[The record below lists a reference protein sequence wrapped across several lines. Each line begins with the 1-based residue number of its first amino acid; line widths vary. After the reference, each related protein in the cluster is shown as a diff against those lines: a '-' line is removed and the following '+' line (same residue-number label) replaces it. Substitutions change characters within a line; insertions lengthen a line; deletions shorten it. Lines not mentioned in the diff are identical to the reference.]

1 MSGRR
6 RWFAGT
12 WHRIFLGGLGLWT
25 VPIALLALLVPVAIT
40 TGFGMPGFMAGHS
53 GDDGFGHH
61 GGFTFDG
68 TVWRPKKLAA
78 TKAVGAHLLQPKAQ
92 SHPKGYKRLATYRPQ
107 AKHWPK
113 AGTAVVDLRA
123 QGAAKPVKAG
133 SLPVWVAPADPKQ
146 SVDSARVQAASHT
159 QTLRAGANGMLLGIT
174 PSGSPSS
181 TPSGTVSTRDR
192 VKVVIDY
199 SDIARA
205 YGGGYGSRLRLVQL
219 PGCALTTPE
228 KAECQ
233 KVTPLK
239 FTNRASAEQLTATVT
254 LASASGADGTA
265 DPKSTDDTASLTPTA
280 SAGLSQAPDATAT
293 ETAKPTTGAESP
305 KPDQSTAS
313 PKPSESANGPEVMSE
328 RTAPLTAAAA
338 AGTTALA
345 VTSGASGS
353 QGDYGATELSAA
365 GTWQASA
372 TGSFTYSYPIS
383 VPAAVG
389 GNAPSVGLGYD
400 SQSVDGETTARNS
413 QASWVGDGWSYQV
426 GYVERRYRSCSSLLD
441 SDGKKLVK
449 GSGDECWGGDNAML
463 SFGSHSGVLVPDGVD
478 SGVPGEIKQ
487 WRIQGDDGTLVQEL
501 SGAANGL
508 HDGVY
513 YRVLTSDG
521 TAAYFGADHSPKDPG
536 TSTAMPAD
544 PADASTH
551 SAWGVPVLHPRST
564 DPCHD
569 DAKGKLSQC
578 DKPEGW
584 RWNLDFVVAPDGFVQ
599 RYDYTSESNY
609 YDLGGGQAAATD
621 DPDDTGTL
629 TSYTRGGALTLI
641 SYGYTLDDEQAGRTP
656 GAEVD
661 FGLAQRCQTTSTFT
675 DCSSDNL
682 KDSTATHWPDVPW
695 DLHCDSTDKTK
706 LPDGATTVPADV
718 CVTSGPSFWTTT
730 RLDSI
735 TTKVHVKA
743 TDQLTAV
750 DTYKLGQVY
759 SDAGGTVDP
768 VTGTTVDPK
777 DAGMLQAVMWLQ
789 SLRHTGK
796 GTYDNGN
803 SDIALNQV
811 SFTGTE
817 IDNRVNDD
825 SPSAPPL
832 YRPRISSIQT
842 ETGESI
848 AVEYNTAPC
857 AGKTLSISQADS
869 NTESCYP
876 VYWTVPGASK
886 PIADWF
892 NKVTVDSVATS
903 DLTIAGQYKPDAQNN
918 PAGSE
923 TQISHYSYSGPAWH
937 RDDSAQTD
945 DQYRTWDQ
953 FRGFRTVTVQTGQ
966 APEPVTQQTTTYLQ
980 GMDGD
985 YKADG
990 TRRSV
995 SVDAKVD
1002 GNTVLSVTDADQ
1014 LAGTDFQDT
1023 NYTQAGGTVDA
1034 VGINGPFA
1042 FTTTASAA
1050 QTSWTAWTQDDNPGG
1065 TKPDPSTLPDLTA
1078 HRIKASSSLQYE
1090 RLANNTWRHTKTD
1103 TTYDSQGRL
1112 STVNAH
1118 GDGVDPKQEKCA
1130 TTTYADPPSSNT
1142 MMLSYPDRVTSVASD
1157 CTTAASA
1164 SNLLTD
1170 KKIYYLGD
1178 GTPSGLGTYGKVSAT
1193 GASTATQTATSY
1205 TGTTENWLTTSAMGY
1220 DGAGRVTDSYDATGQ
1235 KTHTDFSPAWSNAG
1249 GNTNATSETST
1260 NSKGWKVTSTLDAL
1274 RGSTLESVDA
1284 NGRKTDMTYD
1294 ALGRRTA
1301 VWLPGRDKASGQSAD
1316 RTFAYSINPG
1326 AVPAPG
1332 DTITQPGAPTSVT
1345 SKTLR
1350 DDGTYATSVSI
1361 YDGMLQPRQIQ
1372 ATAMG
1377 DSNSGRVI
1385 SDTFY
1390 DSHGWQVSAY
1400 APYSEPTTFPST
1412 TLYAANENQIP
1423 SETTTTYDGEGRPL
1437 KATLWHQAVEQWHT
1451 STSYPGADEVDTT
1464 AAAGGRSTASFTNAV
1479 GQTTST
1485 VVKNTGST
1493 VTLSGGSV
1501 IPSGTSLTS
1510 DSVRLT
1516 MQPDGNLVLSALA
1529 SGATIWSSGTSGHAG
1544 AWAKFG
1550 TDGNLVIYSTAAAQ
1564 LWTTGLTATTG
1575 ATFRV
1580 RNDSTVVVVA
1590 SNGTTVLWKQGTA
1603 GAVAAADSTTKYTYF
1618 PAGQI
1623 ESIKDNAGNA
1633 WSYTYNLLG
1642 QKLTQNDPN
1651 TGTTTFDKYDVAGN
1665 LLQTTDSRGQATSF
1679 TYDWDNRP
1687 TAEYAAAWSANPDP
1701 SKLLVS
1707 HVYDTLEKG
1716 YATSATRYVGGAS
1729 GTAYTQAVTAYNT
1742 AYQPLGTTLTVPSS
1756 DGFAAAGQSSAPASG
1771 SVTYTATN
1779 HYTDTVGLL
1788 STTHFQADGNL
1799 PAEDID
1805 YGYTQQGNLDGI
1817 GGFINSANTPAYLD
1831 TAVHDAFGRV
1841 LQANYGRTGKE
1852 LATFAQYDA
1861 TTGRVTQTSS
1871 MLQTSANALDVTNL
1885 RYNQAGE
1892 LTAID
1897 DLQDN
1902 TTHDTQCFTYD
1913 SFQRLTTAWTD
1924 TAGITNPNAATP
1936 GAVGAC
1942 TTARVQTTTTSPI
1955 TATTVGGP
1963 APYWQSYTYDQLG
1976 DRTGT
1981 VNHDTTGNALNDTTQ
1996 AVTYPGADG
2005 TAPAPLPDQAGTA
2018 TLTNPAGTATIAPT
2032 YTDPAHGN
2040 VNAGDTISRKVTS
2053 TGPLT
2058 SSFSITGGVKRCVDD
2073 AGGSTTAGTK
2083 VQVNTC
2089 NGATSEKWT
2098 VGTDG
2103 TVKVLGMCLDT
2114 TGNATTSGTLVVIDT
2129 CKTDATQKWKVT
2141 TTGTLVSNANTA
2153 MCLTDP
2159 AASATTGTQ
2168 LTLAACG
2175 GTGQTW
2181 TNAATGAVPAGQSQT
2196 FTYDAEGRTATVAT
2210 TSGTHTNTSK
2220 YLYDA
2225 QGGLLEQTAAV
2236 DGTDKTRILYLF
2248 GGAEQITLN
2257 VSAKTWTGL
2266 RNIAGPDGTTVTRSS
2281 TGTVSYQ
2288 VANGQGTA
2296 VTAVDASTLAVTRR
2310 SFDPF
2315 GNPRGNKPS
2324 SWVAADENHG
2334 FLGQPADPVSGLNL
2348 LGARDYDPV
2357 LGRFLTPD
2365 PVFEPGDPNQMGGY
2379 TYSGD
2384 NPASSSDPSGLMEM
2398 MDSSGG
2404 GCSAKCAAANDKVYS
2419 STSTSSGTKKHSSG
2433 CSGFWGCAGHY
2444 FHKALPVAEKV
2455 ATVVAV
2461 VAVAV
2466 VVVVAVVTCA
2476 GTVLA
2481 APACLIAGGEA
2492 VAAVGG
2498 LVGGADCMAMGCGG
2512 GEPIAE
2518 EAGDSPPAG
2527 GSAGEAGE
2535 APKGSADAAPHDAG
2549 SGSGDAAA
2557 ASGASKEAASDSAG
2571 TNAAA
2576 PKKANSQDEAA
2587 SSSRAAAAPDEPS
2600 TGNSGTTAENSRSGN
2615 RSGCSFSPG
2624 TPVLLAGGKTK
2635 AIGKI
2640 KTGDKVESADP
2651 KTGKHQGTRTVQ
2663 HIWINHDKDLLDVTV
2678 RDKDGHTATLHTT
2691 ANHPFWDDTTHTWKP
2706 AGEFHHGDV
2715 LNTVDDGHASV
2726 VKIRVTPGTANRWNL
2741 TVRELHTYY
2750 VLAGGISILVHNTED
2765 GFCPHGGV
2773 GHLQDGVDDITAAA
2787 GGGAKYR
2794 TMGGL
2799 HAGLP
2804 TGKGGMDFYA
2814 AGARSDLTGAQ
2825 YNELDPAG
2833 EGEFGF
2839 RVPQPQKLVDKED
2852 LWHVE
2857 VKLFNE
2863 VAGVLQMRP
2872 MFLVVSR
2879 PICPACESFLTR
2891 RGATLTS
2898 DRSAEW

>member
-12 WHRIFLGGLGLWT
+12 WHRRFFAGLGLWT
-25 VPIALLALLVPVAIT
+25 VPVALLALLVPVAIA
-40 TGFGMPGFMAGHS
+40 TGVGTPGFLAGHS
-53 GDDGFGHH
+53 DDGFGDH

-68 TVWRPKKLAA
+68 TVWRPKKLPA
-78 TKAVGAHLLQPKAQ
+78 TDAVGAHLLQSTTRKP
-92 SHPKGYKRLATYRPQ
+92 PKGYKALGTYHAQTVR
-107 AKHWPK
+107 WPR
-113 AGTAVVDLRA
+113 AGSAVVDLDAHGRT
-123 QGAAKPVKAG
+123 GPVKAG
-133 SLPVWVAPADPKQ
+133 ALPVWVAPAATGRG
-146 SVDSARVQAASHT
+146 VDSVRVQAASHA
-159 QTLRAGANGMLLGIT
+159 QTLRTGANGMLLGIT
-174 PSGSPSS
+174 PSG
-181 TPSGTVSTRDR
+181 TQAARGR

-199 SDIARA
+199 SQIARA

-228 KAECQ
+228 RAECQ
-233 KVTPLK
+233 KATPLK
-239 FTNRASAEQLTATVT
+239 FTNRAAAHQLTATVT
-254 LASASGADGTA
+254 MAAGSAD
-265 DPKSTDDTASLTPTA
+265 DEDTAHAPSSDDENDPSATTSPAPT
-280 SAGLSQAPDATAT
+280 GDTG
-293 ETAKPTTGAESP
+293 TAKPAGGTQPPKPTGSAGSPQPAESATGG
-305 KPDQSTAS
+305 PDTM
-313 PKPSESANGPEVMSE
+313 SA

-345 VTSGASGS
+345 VTSGTSGS

-365 GTWQASA
+365 GSWQASA

-383 VPAAVG
+383 VPAAIG

-400 SQSVDGETTARNS
+400 SQSVDGETTARNA
-413 QASWVGDGWSYQV
+413 QASWAGDGWSYQV
-426 GYVERRYRSCSSLLD
+426 GYVERRYRSCGSLLD

-449 GSGDECWGGDNAML
+449 GSSDECWGGDNATL

-487 WRIQGDDGTLVQEL
+487 WRIQGDDGTVVQEL

-513 YRVLTSDG
+513 YRVLTTDG

-536 TSTAMPAD
+536 TGATVPAD
-544 PADASTH
+544 PADPSTH

-569 DAKGKLSQC
+569 DAKGKASQC

-629 TSYTRGGALTLI
+629 TPYTRGGALTLI

-656 GAEVD
+656 AAEVD
-661 FGLAQRCQTTSTFT
+661 FGLAQRCQTTDGFS
-675 DCSSDNL
+675 DCSADNL

-706 LPDGATTVPADV
+706 LPDGATKVPEDV

-789 SLRHTGK
+789 SVRHTGK
-796 GTYDNGN
+796 DTYDNGN

-817 IDNRVNDD
+817 IDNRVDDD

-848 AVEYNTAPC
+848 AVEYNSAPC
-857 AGKTLSISQADS
+857 AGKTLTISQADS
-869 NTESCYP
+869 NSNSCYP

-886 PIADWF
+886 PVADWF
-892 NKVTVDSVATS
+892 NKVTVNSVATS

-923 TQISHYSYSGPAWH
+923 TQISRYSYTGPAWH
-937 RDDSAQTD
+937 RDDDALTD

-995 SVDAKVD
+995 TVDAKVG

-1023 NYTQAGGTVDA
+1023 GYTQAGGTADT
-1034 VGINGPFA
+1034 VGINGPFT
-1042 FTTTASAA
+1042 FTTTASAP

-1065 TKPDPSTLPDLTA
+1065 TKPDAATLPDLTA

-1090 RLANNTWRHTKTD
+1090 LLADGTWRHTKND
-1103 TTYDSQGRL
+1103 TTYDSEGRL

-1142 MMLSYPDRVTSVASD
+1142 MMLSYPDRVTSVAGD
-1157 CTTAASA
+1157 CSTAASA
-1164 SNLLTD
+1164 NSLLTD

-1178 GTPSGLGTYGKVSAT
+1178 GTPSTLGTFGKVSAS
-1193 GASTATQTATSY
+1193 GESTATQTATGY
-1205 TGTTENWLTTSAMGY
+1205 TGTTENWLTTSAMTY
-1220 DGAGRVTDSYDATGQ
+1220 DGAGRVTDAYDATGQ
-1235 KTHTDFSPAWSNAG
+1235 KTHTDFSPAWSGSG
-1249 GNTNATSETST
+1249 GNTNATAETSL
-1260 NSKGWKVTSTLDAL
+1260 NSHGWKVSSTLDAL
-1274 RGSTLESVDA
+1274 RGATLESVDA

-1350 DDGTYATSVSI
+1350 DDGTYATSVTI
-1361 YDGMLQPRQIQ
+1361 YDGMLQPRQTQ

-1377 DSNSGRVI
+1377 DSNSGRVV

-1390 DSHGWQVSAY
+1390 DSHGWQVASY
-1400 APYSEPTTFPST
+1400 APYSEPNDFPST

-1423 SETTTTYDGEGRPL
+1423 SETTTAYDGEGRPL
-1437 KATLWHQAVEQWHT
+1437 KETLWHQAVEQWHGA
-1451 STSYPGADEVDTT
+1451 TSYPGADEVDTT
-1464 AAAGGRSTASFTNAV
+1464 APAGGRSTASFTNAV
-1479 GQTTST
+1479 GQTTRT

-1493 VTLSGGSV
+1493 VTLKGGSV

-1516 MQPDGNLVLSALA
+1516 MQSDGNLVLTALA
-1529 SGATIWSSGTSGHAG
+1529 TGATVWSSGTSGHAG
-1544 AWAKFG
+1544 AWARFG

-1575 ATFRV
+1575 ATFQV
-1580 RNDSTVVVVA
+1580 RNDSTAAVVA
-1590 SNGTTVLWKQGTA
+1590 SNGTTQLWKQGTA
-1603 GAVAAADSTTKYTYF
+1603 NAVPAADATTSYTYT
-1618 PAGQI
+1618 PAGQVDT
-1623 ESIKDNAGNA
+1623 IKDNAGNS

-1642 QKLTQNDPN
+1642 QKLTQTDPN
-1651 TGTTTFDKYDVAGN
+1651 TGKTKFDKYDVAGN
-1665 LLQTTDSRGQATSF
+1665 LLQTTDARGQAMSF

-1687 TAEYAAAWSANPDP
+1687 TAEYSAPWSASPDQ

-1707 HVYDTLEKG
+1707 HLYDTLEKG
-1716 YATSATRYVGGAS
+1716 YETSETRYVGGAS
-1729 GTAYTQAVTAYNT
+1729 GAAYTEAVTDYNT
-1742 AYQPLGTTLTVPSS
+1742 AYQPLGTTLTIPAS
-1756 DGFAAAGQSSAPASG
+1756 DGFAAAGQTSAPASG
-1771 SVTYTATN
+1771 TVTYTSTN
-1779 HYTDTVGLL
+1779 RYTDTAGLL

-1831 TAVHDAFGRV
+1831 TTVHDAFGRV
-1841 LQANYGRTGKE
+1841 LQADYGRTGKE

-1861 TTGRVTQTSS
+1861 TTGRVTQASS
-1871 MLQTSANALDVTNL
+1871 MLQTSTTALDVTNL

-1892 LTAID
+1892 LTAVD

-1902 TTHDTQCFTYD
+1902 TKHDTQCFTYD
-1913 SFQRLTTAWTD
+1913 SFQRLTAAWTD
-1924 TAGITNPNAATP
+1924 TAGITDPSAATP
-1936 GAVGAC
+1936 GAVGGC

-1963 APYWQSYTYDQLG
+1963 APYWQTYTYDQLG
-1976 DRTGT
+1976 DRTGS
-1981 VNHDTTGNALNDTTQ
+1981 VNHDPTGNALNDTTQ
-1996 AVTYPGADG
+1996 TVAYTG
-2005 TAPAPLPDQAGTA
+2005 TNGTTPATLPDQAGTT
-2018 TLTNPAGTATIAPT
+2018 TLTDPAGTASISST
-2032 YTDPAHGN
+2032 YTDPAYGN
-2040 VNAGDTISRKVTS
+2040 VNAGDTISRKVT
-2053 TGPLT
+2053 TVGPL
-2058 SSFSITGGVKRCVDD
+2058 SNSFTITGGVKRCVDD

-2083 VQVNTC
+2083 VQINTC
-2089 NGATSEKWT
+2089 NGGTDEKWT
-2098 VGTDG
+2098 IGTDG

-2114 TGNATTSGTLVVIDT
+2114 NGNATTSGTLVVIDT

-2141 TTGTLVSNANTA
+2141 TTGTLVSSANTA

-2168 LTLAACG
+2168 LTLTACG

-2196 FTYDAEGRTATVAT
+2196 FTYDAEGRTASVAT
-2210 TSGTHTNTSK
+2210 TSGSHTNTSK
-2220 YLYDA
+2220 YVYDA

-2236 DGTDKTRILYLF
+2236 DGTDKTRVLYLF

-2266 RNIAGPDGTTVTRSS
+2266 RNITGPDGTTVTRSS
-2281 TGTVSYQ
+2281 TGSVTYQ

-2310 SFDPF
+2310 FYDPY
-2315 GNPRGNKPS
+2315 GNPRGAKPS
-2324 SWVAADENHG
+2324 SWVATDENRG
-2334 FLGQPADPVSGLNL
+2334 FLGQPADPTTGLDL
-2348 LGARDYDPV
+2348 LGARNYDPV
-2357 LGRFLTPD
+2357 TGRFLSPD
-2365 PVFEPGDPNQMGGY
+2365 PVFEAGDPNQMGGY
-2379 TYSGD
+2379 TYAGD
-2384 NPASSSDPSGLMEM
+2384 NPASGSDPSGLMLA
-2398 MDSSGG
+2398 MDGGGGG
-2404 GCSAKCAAANDKVYS
+2404 GCDSKCAAANDKAYA
-2419 STSTSSGTKKHSSG
+2419 STTTSSGTKKHHSSGG

-2444 FHKALPVAEKV
+2444 FKKALPVAEKV

-2461 VAVAV
+2461 VVVVV
-2466 VVVVAVVTCA
+2466 VVVVAVAACTE
-2476 GTVLA
+2476 TVIA
-2481 APACLIAGGEA
+2481 APACVMAAGEA
-2492 VAAVGG
+2492 IGAVGG

-2512 GEPIAE
+2512 GEPMGGDEADSPSGAGG
-2518 EAGDSPPAG
+2518 AGD
-2527 GSAGEAGE
+2527 AGE
-2535 APKGSADAAPHDAG
+2535 APKASADAAPHDAG

-2557 ASGASKEAASDSAG
+2557 ASGAGRESTKDSAG
-2571 TNAAA
+2571 ANAAA
-2576 PKKANSQDEAA
+2576 PKKADPQEEAAA
-2587 SSSRAAAAPDEPS
+2587 SSEAAAAPDEPG
-2600 TGNSGTTAENSRSGN
+2600 TGNSGTTDKGSGGENPR
-2615 RSGCSFSPG
+2615 CSFSPS
-2624 TPVLLAGGKTK
+2624 TPVLMAGGKTK

-2651 KTGKHQGTRTVQ
+2651 DTGRHKGVRTVQ
-2663 HIWINHDKDLLDVTV
+2663 HVWINHDKDLLDVTV
-2678 RDKDGHTATLHTT
+2678 RDKDGHKATLHTT
-2691 ANHPFWDDTTHTWKP
+2691 ANHPFWDDTTHSWKP
-2706 AGEFHHGDV
+2706 AGALHHGDA
-2715 LNTVDDGHASV
+2715 LNTADNDHAYV
-2726 VKIRVTPGTANRWNL
+2726 VTTRTTPGTANRWNL

-2750 VLAGGISILVHNTED
+2750 VVAGGTSILVHNTND
-2765 GFCPHGGV
+2765 GCPVNVTVRWQPGMPKSQFNLKASA
-2773 GHLQDGVDDITAAA
+2773 LQDLSDQGVLVKAPNPVARDSSITNKYKANLIARVFDQFGATNPEFAASLRTRILTQMNPDHVWELQLSGPDDASN
-2787 GGGAKYR
+2787 
-2794 TMGGL
+2794 L
-2799 HAGLP
+2799 HILDAFTNQDIGRQIWGQIRGLP
-2804 TGKGGMDFYA
+2804 DGTPIGI
-2814 AGARSDLTGAQ
+2814 SI
-2825 YNELDPAG
+2825 
-2833 EGEFGF
+2833 EG
-2839 RVPQPQKLVDKED
+2839 PP
-2852 LWHVE
+2852 
-2857 VKLFNE
+2857 
-2863 VAGVLQMRP
+2863 
-2872 MFLVVSR
+2872 
-2879 PICPACESFLTR
+2879 
-2891 RGATLTS
+2891 
-2898 DRSAEW
+2898 

>member
-1 MSGRR
+1 MSGRG

-12 WHRIFLGGLGLWT
+12 WHRKFLGGLGLWT

-40 TGFGMPGFMAGHS
+40 TGFGLPGFMAGHS
-53 GDDGFGHH
+53 GDDSFGHH

-68 TVWRPKKLAA
+68 TVWRPKKLPT
-78 TKAVGAHLLQPKAQ
+78 TKGVGAHLLQPKAQ
-92 SHPKGYKRLATYRPQ
+92 RHPKGYKPLVTYRAQ

-113 AGTAVVDLRA
+113 AGTAVVDLGV
-123 QGAAKPVKAG
+123 QGTAKPVKAG

-146 SVDSARVQAASHT
+146 SVDSVRVQAASHS
-159 QTLRAGANGMLLGIT
+159 QTLRSGANGMLLGIT
-174 PSGSPSS
+174 PSDRPSS
-181 TPSGTVSTRDR
+181 TPSGSPPGTVSTHDR

-219 PGCALTTPE
+219 PGCALTTPQ

-233 KVTPLK
+233 KATPLK

-254 LASASGADGTA
+254 MASASRADHGAD
-265 DPKSTDDTASLTPTA
+265 DSKSTDNTSSSEPTA
-280 SAGLSQAPDATAT
+280 STTPSKSAEPTDTAEPAPNSAS
-293 ETAKPTTGAESP
+293 PTPAPS
-305 KPDQSTAS
+305 SAS
-313 PKPSESANGPEVMSE
+313 PKQTESANGPDTMSV
-328 RTAPLTAAAA
+328 RTTPLTSATAAA
-338 AGTTALA
+338 TTALA
-345 VTSGASGS
+345 VTSGTSGS

-383 VPAAVG
+383 VPAAIG

-449 GSGDECWGGDNAML
+449 GAGDECWGGDNAML

-478 SGVPGEIKQ
+478 SGVAGEIKQ
-487 WRIQGDDGTLVQEL
+487 WRIQGDDGTVVQEL

-513 YRVLTSDG
+513 YRVLTTDG
-521 TAAYFGADHSPKDPG
+521 TAAYFGADHSPNNPG
-536 TSTAMPAD
+536 TSATMPSD
-544 PADASTH
+544 PADSSTH

-569 DAKGKLSQC
+569 DAKGKASQC

-609 YDLGGGQAAATD
+609 YDLGGGQAAASD

-641 SYGYTLDDEQAGRTP
+641 SYGYTLDDEQGGRTP
-656 GAEVD
+656 AAEVD

-675 DCSSDNL
+675 DCSADNL

-718 CVTSGPSFWTTT
+718 CITSGPSFWTTT

-743 TDQLTAV
+743 TDQLAAV
-750 DTYKLGQVY
+750 DTYKLGQLY

-789 SLRHTGK
+789 SIRHTGK

-857 AGKTLSISQADS
+857 AGKTLSISHADS

-892 NKVTVDSVATS
+892 NKATVDSVATS

-966 APEPVTQQTTTYLQ
+966 APEPVTQQATTYLQ

-1002 GNTVLSVTDADQ
+1002 GNTVLSVIDADQ

-1034 VGINGPFA
+1034 VGINGPFT

-1050 QTSWTAWTQDDNPGG
+1050 QTSWTAWTQDDNPGE
-1065 TKPDPSTLPDLTA
+1065 TKPDPSTLPDLSA

-1090 RLANNTWRHTKTD
+1090 LLANGTWRHTKTD

-1130 TTTYADPPSSNT
+1130 TTAYADPPSSNT

-1178 GTPSGLGTYGKVSAT
+1178 GTPTGLGTYGKVSAS
-1193 GASTATQTATSY
+1193 GESTATQTATSY

-1220 DGAGRVTDSYDATGQ
+1220 DGAGRVTDAYDATGQ

-1249 GNTNATSETST
+1249 NNTNATSETST

-1274 RGSTLESVDA
+1274 RGATLESVDA

-1301 VWLPGRDKASGQSAD
+1301 VWLPGRDKAAGQSAD

-1345 SKTLR
+1345 TKSLR

-1361 YDGMLQPRQIQ
+1361 YDGMLQPRQTQ

-1390 DSHGWQVSAY
+1390 DSHGWQTAAY
-1400 APYSEPTTFPST
+1400 APYSEPNNFPST

-1423 SETTTTYDGEGRPL
+1423 SEATTSYDGEGRPL

-1451 STSYPGADEVDTT
+1451 STSYPGADEVDNT

-1493 VTLSGGSV
+1493 VTLPAGSV

-1510 DSVRLT
+1510 DSVRLA
-1516 MQPDGNLVLSALA
+1516 MQSDGNLVLSALA
-1529 SGATIWSSGTSGHAG
+1529 TGATIWSSGTSGHAG

-1550 TDGNLVIYSTAAAQ
+1550 SDGNLVIYSTVAAQ

-1575 ATFRV
+1575 ATFQV
-1580 RNDSTVVVVA
+1580 RNDSTAAVVA
-1590 SNGTTVLWKQGTA
+1590 SNGTTLLWKQGTA
-1603 GAVAAADSTTKYTYF
+1603 GAVAAADATTRYTYT
-1618 PAGQI
+1618 PAGQV

-1642 QKLTQNDPN
+1642 QKLTQSDPN

-1665 LLQTTDSRGQATSF
+1665 LLQTTDARGQAMSF

-1687 TAEYAAAWSANPDP
+1687 TAEYAAAWSATPDQA
-1701 SKLLVS
+1701 KLLVS

-1729 GTAYTQAVTAYNT
+1729 GAAYTQAVTAYNT
-1742 AYQPLGTTLTVPSS
+1742 AYQPLGTTLTVPAS
-1756 DGFAAAGQSSAPASG
+1756 DGFAAAGQSSAPTSG
-1771 SVTYTATN
+1771 SVTYTTTN
-1779 HYTDTVGLL
+1779 HYTDTAGLL

-1936 GAVGAC
+1936 GAVGGC

-1955 TATTVGGP
+1955 TASTVGGP

-1996 AVTYPGADG
+1996 AVTYPGANG
-2005 TAPAPLPDQAGTA
+2005 TAPATLPNQAGTA

-2058 SSFSITGGVKRCVDD
+2058 SSFTITGGVKRCVDD

-2098 VGTDG
+2098 IGTDG

-2141 TTGTLVSNANTA
+2141 TTGALVSNANTA

-2168 LTLAACG
+2168 LTLTACG

-2181 TNAATGAVPAGQSQT
+2181 TNAATGAVPAGQGQT

-2236 DGTDKTRILYLF
+2236 DGVDKTRILYLF

-2266 RNIAGPDGTTVTRSS
+2266 RNITGPDGTTVTRSS

-2379 TYSGD
+2379 TYAGD

-2481 APACLIAGGEA
+2481 APACLIAAGEA
-2492 VAAVGG
+2492 VGAVGG

-2557 ASGASKEAASDSAG
+2557 ASGAGKESTSDSAG

-2576 PKKANSQDEAA
+2576 PKKVNSQDEAA
-2587 SSSRAAAAPDEPS
+2587 ASSRAAAAPDEPS
-2600 TGNSGTTAENSRSGN
+2600 TGNSGTTAEGSGSGN
-2615 RSGCSFSPG
+2615 RERCSFSPK
-2624 TPVLLAGGKTK
+2624 TPVLMAGGKTK
-2635 AIGKI
+2635 AIAEI
-2640 KTGDKVESADP
+2640 KTGDKVEAANP
-2651 KTGKHQGTRTVQ
+2651 KTGKHQGARTVQ

-2706 AGEFHHGDV
+2706 AGELQHGDA
-2715 LNTVDDGHASV
+2715 LSTADNGQAYV
-2726 VKIRVTPGTANRWNL
+2726 VSSRITPGTANRWNL
-2741 TVRELHTYY
+2741 TVQELHTYY
-2750 VLAGGISILVHNTED
+2750 VVAGGTSILVHNTD
-2765 GFCPHGGV
+2765 GADPACQVAWNKSPKNA
-2773 GHLQDGVDDITAAA
+2773 GHRLDYYLRDKDGNLKVS
-2787 GGGAKYR
+2787 
-2794 TMGGL
+2794 GGL
-2799 HAGLP
+2799 WSGNPASGEDKLSGWNLFSATNTEHRLMRMFGIVGKLDIPGDGYFGLLMHIP
-2804 TGKGGMDFYA
+2804 LEEGDVLTLHGLQGPCTRCQGMM
-2814 AGARSDLTGAQ
+2814 
-2825 YNELDPAG
+2825 NEFMD
-2833 EGEFGF
+2833 ET
-2839 RVPQPQKLVDKED
+2839 D
-2852 LWHVE
+2852 VE
-2857 VKLFNE
+2857 VRYVWDE
-2863 VAGVLQMRP
+2863 GTWP
-2872 MFLVVSR
+2872 
-2879 PICPACESFLTR
+2879 
-2891 RGATLTS
+2891 
-2898 DRSAEW
+2898 

>member
-12 WHRIFLGGLGLWT
+12 WHRRFFGGLGLWT
-25 VPIALLALLVPVAIT
+25 VPVALLALLVPVAIA
-40 TGFGMPGFMAGHS
+40 TGVGTPGFLAGHS
-53 GDDGFGHH
+53 DDGFGDH

-68 TVWRPKKLAA
+68 TVWRPKKLPA
-78 TKAVGAHLLQPKAQ
+78 TEAVGSHLLRSKTRKP
-92 SHPKGYKRLATYRPQ
+92 PKGYKALGTYHAQTVR
-107 AKHWPK
+107 WPR
-113 AGTAVVDLRA
+113 AGSAVVDLDAHGRT
-123 QGAAKPVKAG
+123 GPVKAG
-133 SLPVWVAPADPKQ
+133 ALPVWVAPAATGRG
-146 SVDSARVQAASHT
+146 VDSVRVQAASHA
-159 QTLRAGANGMLLGIT
+159 QTLRTGANGMLLGIT
-174 PSGSPSS
+174 W
-181 TPSGTVSTRDR
+181 SGTQAARGR

-199 SDIARA
+199 SQIARA

-228 KAECQ
+228 RAECQ
-233 KVTPLK
+233 KASPLK
-239 FTNRASAEQLTATVT
+239 FTNRAAANQLTATVT
-254 LASASGADGTA
+254 MAAGSA
-265 DPKSTDDTASLTPTA
+265 DDEDAGHAPSSDDENGPSATTSPAPT
-280 SAGLSQAPDATAT
+280 GDTG
-293 ETAKPTTGAESP
+293 TAKPAGGTQSP
-305 KPDQSTAS
+305 KPTGSAGS
-313 PKPSESANGPEVMSE
+313 PQPTESATGGPDTMSA

-345 VTSGASGS
+345 VTSGTSGS

-365 GTWQASA
+365 GSWQASA

-383 VPAAVG
+383 VPAAIG
-389 GNAPSVGLGYD
+389 GNAPTVGLGYD
-400 SQSVDGETTARNS
+400 SQSVDGETTARNA
-413 QASWVGDGWSYQV
+413 QASWAGDGWSYQV
-426 GYVERRYRSCSSLLD
+426 GYVERRYRSCGSLLD
-441 SDGKKLVK
+441 SDGKRLVK
-449 GSGDECWGGDNAML
+449 GSSDECWGGDNATL

-487 WRIQGDDGTLVQEL
+487 WRIQGDDGTVVQEL

-513 YRVLTSDG
+513 YRVLTTDG

-536 TSTAMPAD
+536 TGATMPAD
-544 PADASTH
+544 PADPSTH
-551 SAWGVPVLHPRST
+551 SAWGVPVLHPRSA

-569 DAKGKLSQC
+569 DAKGKASQC

-656 GAEVD
+656 AAEVD
-661 FGLAQRCQTTSTFT
+661 FGLAQRCQATDGFS
-675 DCSSDNL
+675 DCSADNL

-706 LPDGATTVPADV
+706 LPDGATKVPEDV

-789 SLRHTGK
+789 SVRHTGK
-796 GTYDNGN
+796 ATYDNGN

-817 IDNRVNDD
+817 IDNRVDDD

-848 AVEYNTAPC
+848 AVEYNSAPC
-857 AGKTLSISQADS
+857 AGKTLTISQADS
-869 NTESCYP
+869 NTNSCYP

-886 PIADWF
+886 PVADWF
-892 NKVTVDSVATS
+892 NKVTVNSVATS
-903 DLTIAGQYKPDAQNN
+903 DLTIAGQYKPDSQNN

-923 TQISHYSYSGPAWH
+923 TQISRYSYTGPAWH
-937 RDDSAQTD
+937 RDDDALTD

-995 SVDAKVD
+995 TVDAKVG

-1023 NYTQAGGTVDA
+1023 GYTQAGGTADTVS
-1034 VGINGPFA
+1034 INGPFT
-1042 FTTTASAA
+1042 FTTTASAP

-1065 TKPDPSTLPDLTA
+1065 TKPDAATLPDLTA

-1090 RLANNTWRHTKTD
+1090 LLADGTWRHTKND
-1103 TTYDSQGRL
+1103 TTYDSEGRL

-1142 MMLSYPDRVTSVASD
+1142 MMLSYPDRVTSVAGD
-1157 CTTAASA
+1157 CSTAASA
-1164 SNLLTD
+1164 NSLLTD

-1178 GTPSGLGTYGKVSAT
+1178 GTPGTLGTFGKVSAS
-1193 GASTATQTATSY
+1193 GESTATQTATGY
-1205 TGTTENWLTTSAMGY
+1205 TGTTENWLTTSAMTY
-1220 DGAGRVTDSYDATGQ
+1220 DGAGRVTDAYDATGQ
-1235 KTHTDFSPAWSNAG
+1235 KTHTDFSPAWSGSG
-1249 GNTNATSETST
+1249 GNTNATAETSL
-1260 NSKGWKVTSTLDAL
+1260 NSHGWKVSSTLDAL
-1274 RGSTLESVDA
+1274 RGATLESVDA

-1316 RTFAYSINPG
+1316 RTFAYSIDPG

-1332 DTITQPGAPTSVT
+1332 GTITQPGAPTSVT

-1350 DDGTYATSVSI
+1350 DDGTYATSVTI
-1361 YDGMLQPRQIQ
+1361 YDGMLQPRQTQ

-1377 DSNSGRVI
+1377 DSNSGRVV

-1390 DSHGWQVSAY
+1390 DSHGWQVASY
-1400 APYSEPTTFPST
+1400 APYSEPNDFPST

-1437 KATLWHQAVEQWHT
+1437 KETLWHQAVEQWHGA
-1451 STSYPGADEVDTT
+1451 TSYPGADEVDTT
-1464 AAAGGRSTASFTNAV
+1464 APAGGRSTAAFTNAV
-1479 GQTTST
+1479 GQTTRT

-1493 VTLSGGSV
+1493 VTLKGGSV

-1516 MQPDGNLVLSALA
+1516 MQSDGNLVLTALA
-1529 SGATIWSSGTSGHAG
+1529 TGATVWSSGTSGHAG

-1575 ATFRV
+1575 ATFQV
-1580 RNDSTVVVVA
+1580 RNDSTAAVVA
-1590 SNGTTVLWKQGTA
+1590 SNGTTQLWKQGTA
-1603 GAVAAADSTTKYTYF
+1603 NAVPAADATTSYTYT
-1618 PAGQI
+1618 PAGQVDT
-1623 ESIKDNAGNA
+1623 IKDNAGNS

-1642 QKLTQNDPN
+1642 QKLTQTDPN
-1651 TGTTTFDKYDVAGN
+1651 TGKTKFDKYDVAGN
-1665 LLQTTDSRGQATSF
+1665 LLQTTDARGQAMSF

-1687 TAEYAAAWSANPDP
+1687 TAEYSAPWSASPDQ

-1707 HVYDTLEKG
+1707 HLYDTLEKG
-1716 YATSATRYVGGAS
+1716 YETSETRYVGGAS
-1729 GTAYTQAVTAYNT
+1729 GAAYTQAVTDYNT
-1742 AYQPLGTTLTVPSS
+1742 AYQPLGTTLTIPAS
-1756 DGFAAAGQSSAPASG
+1756 DGFAAAGQTSAPASG
-1771 SVTYTATN
+1771 TVTYTSTN
-1779 HYTDTVGLL
+1779 RYTDTAGLL

-1831 TAVHDAFGRV
+1831 TTVHDAFGRV
-1841 LQANYGRTGKE
+1841 LQADYGRTGKE

-1861 TTGRVTQTSS
+1861 TTGRVTQASS
-1871 MLQTSANALDVTNL
+1871 MLQTSTTALDVTNL

-1892 LTAID
+1892 LTAVD

-1902 TTHDTQCFTYD
+1902 TKHDTQCFTYD
-1913 SFQRLTTAWTD
+1913 SFQRLTAAWTD
-1924 TAGITNPNAATP
+1924 TAGITDPSAATP
-1936 GAVGAC
+1936 GAVGGC

-1963 APYWQSYTYDQLG
+1963 APYWQTYTYDQLG
-1976 DRTGT
+1976 DRTGS
-1981 VNHDTTGNALNDTTQ
+1981 VNHDTTGNALNDSTQTVAYTGTNGTT
-1996 AVTYPGADG
+1996 
-2005 TAPAPLPDQAGTA
+2005 PATLPDQAGTT
-2018 TLTNPAGTATIAPT
+2018 TLTDPAGTASISST
-2032 YTDPAHGN
+2032 YTDPAYSN
-2040 VNAGDTISRKVTS
+2040 VNAGDTISRKVT
-2053 TGPLT
+2053 TVGPLT
-2058 SSFSITGGVKRCVDD
+2058 NSFTITGGVKRCVDD

-2083 VQVNTC
+2083 VQINTC
-2089 NGATSEKWT
+2089 NGGTDEKWT
-2098 VGTDG
+2098 IGTDG

-2114 TGNATTSGTLVVIDT
+2114 NGNATTSGTLVVIDT

-2141 TTGTLVSNANTA
+2141 TTGTLVSSANTA

-2168 LTLAACG
+2168 LTLTTCG

-2196 FTYDAEGRTATVAT
+2196 FTYDAEGRTASVAT
-2210 TSGTHTNTSK
+2210 TSGSHTNTSK
-2220 YLYDA
+2220 YVYDA

-2236 DGTDKTRILYLF
+2236 DGTDKTRVLYLF

-2257 VSAKTWTGL
+2257 VSARTWTGL
-2266 RNIAGPDGTTVTRSS
+2266 RNITGPDGTTVTRSS
-2281 TGTVSYQ
+2281 TGSVTYQ

-2310 SFDPF
+2310 FYDPY
-2315 GNPRGNKPS
+2315 GNPRGTKPS
-2324 SWVAADENHG
+2324 SWVATDENRG
-2334 FLGQPADPVSGLNL
+2334 FLGRPADPTTGLDL
-2348 LGARDYDPV
+2348 LGARNYDPV
-2357 LGRFLTPD
+2357 TGRFLSPD
-2365 PVFEPGDPNQMGGY
+2365 PVFEAGDPNQMGGY
-2379 TYSGD
+2379 TYAGD
-2384 NPASSSDPSGLMEM
+2384 NPASGSDPSGLMLA
-2398 MDSSGG
+2398 MDGGGGG
-2404 GCSAKCAAANDKVYS
+2404 GCDSKCAAANDKAYA
-2419 STSTSSGTKKHSSG
+2419 STTTSSGTKKHHSSGG

-2444 FHKALPVAEKV
+2444 FKKALPVAEKV

-2461 VAVAV
+2461 VAVVV
-2466 VVVVAVVTCA
+2466 VVVVAVAACTE
-2476 GTVLA
+2476 TVIA
-2481 APACLIAGGEA
+2481 APACVMAAGEA
-2492 VAAVGG
+2492 IGAVGG
-2498 LVGGADCMAMGCGG
+2498 LAGGADCMAMGCGG
-2512 GEPIAE
+2512 GEPIGGE
-2518 EAGDSPPAG
+2518 EADSPSGAG
-2527 GSAGEAGE
+2527 GAGDAGE
-2535 APKGSADAAPHDAG
+2535 APKASADAAPHDAG

-2557 ASGASKEAASDSAG
+2557 ASGAGRESTKDSAG
-2571 TNAAA
+2571 ANAAA
-2576 PKKANSQDEAA
+2576 PKKADPQEEAAA
-2587 SSSRAAAAPDEPS
+2587 SSKAAAAPDEPG
-2600 TGNSGTTAENSRSGN
+2600 TGNSGTTDKGSGGENPR
-2615 RSGCSFSPG
+2615 CSFSPS
-2624 TPVLLAGGKTK
+2624 TPVLMAGGKTK

-2651 KTGKHQGTRTVQ
+2651 DTGKHKGVRTVQ
-2663 HIWINHDKDLLDVTV
+2663 HVWINHDKDLLDVTV

-2691 ANHPFWDDTTHTWKP
+2691 ANHPFWDDTTHSWKP
-2706 AGEFHHGDV
+2706 AGALHHGDA
-2715 LNTVDDGHASV
+2715 LNTADNDHAYV
-2726 VKIRVTPGTANRWNL
+2726 VTTRTTPGTANRWNL

-2750 VLAGGISILVHNTED
+2750 VVAGGTPILVHNTD
-2765 GFCPHGGV
+2765 DACPVNVTVRWQPGMPKSQFNLKAAA
-2773 GHLQDGVDDITAAA
+2773 LQDLSDQGVLLKAPNPVARDSSITNKYKANLIGRVFDQFGATNPEFAASLRTRILTQMNPDHVWELQLSGPDDASN
-2787 GGGAKYR
+2787 
-2794 TMGGL
+2794 L
-2799 HAGLP
+2799 HILDAFTNQDIGRQIWGQIRGLP
-2804 TGKGGMDFYA
+2804 DYTPI
-2814 AGARSDLTGAQ
+2814 SISI
-2825 YNELDPAG
+2825 
-2833 EGEFGF
+2833 EG
-2839 RVPQPQKLVDKED
+2839 PP
-2852 LWHVE
+2852 
-2857 VKLFNE
+2857 
-2863 VAGVLQMRP
+2863 
-2872 MFLVVSR
+2872 
-2879 PICPACESFLTR
+2879 
-2891 RGATLTS
+2891 
-2898 DRSAEW
+2898 

>member
-1 MSGRR
+1 MAL
-6 RWFAGT
+6 F
-12 WHRIFLGGLGLWT
+12 
-25 VPIALLALLVPVAIT
+25 ALLLPVAIAS
-40 TGFGMPGFMAGHS
+40 GFGMPGFLAGHS
-53 GDDGFGHH
+53 DDGFGHH
-61 GGFTFDG
+61 GGFSFDG
-68 TVWRPKKLAA
+68 KAWRPKKLPA
-78 TKAVGAHLLQPKAQ
+78 TKAVGAHLLQPKTPKH
-92 SHPKGYKRLATYRPQ
+92 HPKGYKALGAYRAQ
-107 AKHWPK
+107 TAHWPK
-113 AGTAVVDLRA
+113 AGTAVVDFTPQA
-123 QGAAKPVKAG
+123 KSKPVKAG
-133 SLPVWVAPADPKQ
+133 SLPVWVADADTKPE
-146 SVDSARVQAASHT
+146 VDSVRVQAASHT
-159 QTLRAGANGMLLGIT
+159 QTLRTGANGMLLGIT
-174 PSGSPSS
+174 PA
-181 TPSGTVSTRDR
+181 GTTTAGNRL
-192 VKVVIDY
+192 KVVIDY
-199 SDIARA
+199 SAIARQ
-205 YGGGYGSRLRLVQL
+205 YGGGYGSRLQLVQL
-219 PGCALTTPE
+219 PGCALTTPQ
-228 KAECQ
+228 KPECQ
-233 KVTPLK
+233 KATPLK
-239 FTNRASAEQLTATVT
+239 FTNRAAAEQLTATVT
-254 LASASGADGTA
+254 LASASGDDDMA
-265 DPKSTDDTASLTPTA
+265 DPKATDSTTSATPSASVNTSP
-280 SAGLSQAPDATAT
+280 SQPARTDAATPDAGT
-293 ETAKPTTGAESP
+293 ESP

-313 PKPSESANGPEVMSE
+313 AKPSESTSGPSAMSE
-328 RTAPLTAAAA
+328 RTAPLSAVGTAS
-338 AGTTALA
+338 TTALA
-345 VTSGASGS
+345 VTSGTSGS
-353 QGDYGATELSAA
+353 QGDYGATQLSAA

-383 VPAAVG
+383 VPAAIG

-449 GSGDECWGGDNAML
+449 GSADECWGGDNATL

-478 SGVPGEIKQ
+478 PSVAGEIRQ
-487 WRIQGDDGTLVQEL
+487 WRIQGDDGTVVQEL

-513 YRVLTSDG
+513 YRVLTTDG

-536 TSTAMPAD
+536 TSVALPAD

-569 DAKGKLSQC
+569 DARGKASQC

-599 RYDYTSESNY
+599 RYDYTTESNY

-621 DPDDTGTL
+621 DPDDTGSL

-656 GAEVD
+656 AAEVD
-661 FGLAQRCQTTSTFT
+661 FGLAQRCQTTTTFT
-675 DCSSDNL
+675 DCSADHL
-682 KDSTATHWPDVPW
+682 KDSTATHWPDTPW

-706 LPDGATTVPADV
+706 LPDGATTVPDDV
-718 CVTSGPSFWTTT
+718 CITAGPSFWTTA

-848 AVEYNTAPC
+848 AVEYNSAPC
-857 AGKTLSISQADS
+857 AGKTLSISHADS

-892 NKVTVDSVATS
+892 NKATVNSVVTS

-923 TQISHYSYSGPAWH
+923 AQISHYSYSSPAWH
-937 RDDSAQTD
+937 RDDDALTD

-966 APEPVTQQTTTYLQ
+966 DPEPVTQQTTTYLQ

-985 YKADG
+985 YRADG

-995 SVDAKVD
+995 TVDAKVG
-1002 GNTVLSVTDADQ
+1002 GNTVLSITDADQ
-1014 LAGTDFQDT
+1014 LAGTNFQDT
-1023 NYTQAGGTVDA
+1023 SYTQAGGTIDA
-1034 VGINGPFA
+1034 VSINGPFT
-1042 FTTTASAA
+1042 FSTTASSA
-1050 QTSWTAWTQDDNPGG
+1050 QTPWTAWTQDDNPGG

-1078 HRIKASSSLQYE
+1078 HRIKSSSSLQYTL
-1090 RLANNTWRHTKTD
+1090 LANGTWRHTTND

-1130 TTTYADPPSSNT
+1130 TTAYADPPSSNT
-1142 MMLSYPDRVTSVASD
+1142 MMLSYPDRVTSVVGD
-1157 CTTAASA
+1157 CSTAASA
-1164 SNLLTD
+1164 SSLLTD

-1178 GTPSGLGTYGKVSAT
+1178 GTPSSLGTFGKVSAS
-1193 GASTATQTATSY
+1193 GESTATQTATSY
-1205 TGTTENWLTTSAMGY
+1205 TGTTENWLTTSAMTY
-1220 DGAGRVTDSYDATGQ
+1220 DGAGRVTDAYDATGQ
-1235 KTHTDFSPAWSNAG
+1235 KTHTDFSPAWSTSG
-1249 GNTNATSETST
+1249 GNTNALGENST

-1274 RGSTLESVDA
+1274 RGATLESVDA

-1301 VWLPGRDKASGQSAD
+1301 VWLPGRDKAGSQSAD

-1345 SKTLR
+1345 SKSLR
-1350 DDGTYATSVSI
+1350 DDGTYATSVTI
-1361 YDGMLQPRQIQ
+1361 YDGMLQPRQTQ

-1390 DSHGWQVSAY
+1390 DSHGWQASSY

-1423 SETTTTYDGEGRPL
+1423 SETTTTYDGEGRTL
-1437 KATLWHQAVEQWHT
+1437 KETLWHQAVEQWHT
-1451 STSYPGADEVDTT
+1451 STNYPGVDEVDTT
-1464 AAAGGRSTASFTNAV
+1464 APAGGRSTASFTNAV

-1493 VTLSGGSV
+1493 VTLTGGSV

-1516 MQPDGNLVLSALA
+1516 MQSDGNLVLSAL
-1529 SGATIWSSGTSGHAG
+1529 STGATIWSSGTSGHAG

-1575 ATFRV
+1575 ATFQV
-1580 RNDSTVVVVA
+1580 RNDSTAAVVA
-1590 SNGTTVLWKQGTA
+1590 SNGTTMLWKQGTA
-1603 GAVAAADSTTKYTYF
+1603 GAVAAADATTKYTYT
-1618 PAGQI
+1618 PAGQVDT
-1623 ESIKDNAGNA
+1623 IKDNAGNA

-1642 QKLTQNDPN
+1642 QKLTQTDPN
-1651 TGTTTFDKYDVAGN
+1651 TGKTTFDKYDIAGN
-1665 LLQTTDSRGQATSF
+1665 LLQTTDSRGQAMSF

-1687 TAEYAAAWSANPDP
+1687 TAEYAAAWSSAPDQ

-1707 HVYDTLEKG
+1707 HVYDTLQKG
-1716 YATSATRYVGGAS
+1716 YPTSATRYVGGAS
-1729 GTAYTQAVTAYNT
+1729 GTAYTQAVTDYNT

-1756 DGFAAAGQSSAPASG
+1756 DGFAAAGQTSAPTSG
-1771 SVTYTATN
+1771 SVTYSSTN
-1779 HYTDTVGLL
+1779 RYTDTAGLL

-1841 LQANYGRTGKE
+1841 LQADYGRSGKE

-1871 MLQTSANALDVTNL
+1871 MLQTSTTALDVTNL

-1892 LTAID
+1892 LTAAD

-1902 TTHDTQCFTYD
+1902 TSHDTQCFTYD
-1913 SFQRLTTAWTD
+1913 SFQRLTAAWTD
-1924 TAGITNPNAATP
+1924 TASITNSGAATP
-1936 GAVGAC
+1936 GAVGGC
-1942 TTARVQTTTTSPI
+1942 TTARVQTSTTSPI
-1955 TATTVGGP
+1955 KTTTVGGP
-1963 APYWQSYTYDQLG
+1963 APYWQTYTYDQLG

-1981 VNHDTTGNALNDTTQ
+1981 VNHDATGNALNDTTQ
-1996 AVTYPGADG
+1996 AITYPGTNG
-2005 TAPAPLPDQAGTA
+2005 TAPATLPDQAGTA
-2018 TLTNPAGTATIAPT
+2018 TLTNPAGTATIAST
-2032 YTDPAHGN
+2032 YTDPAYGN
-2040 VNAGDTISRKVTS
+2040 VNAGDTINRKVTT

-2058 SSFSITGGVKRCVDD
+2058 SSFTITGGVKRCVDD
-2073 AGGSTTAGTK
+2073 AGGSTTAGAK

-2089 NGATSEKWT
+2089 NGATSENWT
-2098 VGTDG
+2098 IGSDG

-2141 TTGTLVSNANTA
+2141 TTGTLVSAANTA

-2168 LTLAACG
+2168 LTLTTCG

-2181 TNAATGAVPAGQSQT
+2181 TNAATGAIPAGQSQT

-2210 TSGTHTNTSK
+2210 TSGSHTNTSK

-2225 QGGLLEQTAAV
+2225 QGGVLEQTAAV
-2236 DGTDKTRILYLF
+2236 DGLDKTRVLYLF

-2266 RNIAGPDGTTVTRSS
+2266 RNITGPDGTTVTRSS
-2281 TGTVSYQ
+2281 TGTVTYQ

-2315 GNPRGNKPS
+2315 GNPRGTKPS
-2324 SWVAADENHG
+2324 TWVAADENHS
-2334 FLGQPADPVSGLNL
+2334 FLGQPADPVTGLDL
-2348 LGARDYDPV
+2348 LGVRNYDPM
-2357 LGRFLTPD
+2357 LGRFLSPD
-2365 PVFEPGDPNQMGGY
+2365 PVFEAGDPNQMGGY
-2379 TYSGD
+2379 TYAGD
-2384 NPASSSDPSGLMEM
+2384 NPASASDPSGLMLA
-2398 MDSSGG
+2398 MDGVGG
-2404 GCSAKCAAANDKVYS
+2404 GCKSDCAAANDKAAGV
-2419 STSTSSGTKKHSSG
+2419 TTTSSGKHKHHSSGG

-2444 FHKALPVAEKV
+2444 FKKALPVAEKV

-2461 VAVAV
+2461 VAVVV
-2466 VVVVAVVTCA
+2466 VVVVAVAACTE
-2476 GTVLA
+2476 TVVA
-2481 APACLIAGGEA
+2481 APACVMAAGEA
-2492 VAAVGG
+2492 IGAVGG
-2498 LVGGADCMAMGCGG
+2498 LAGGADCMAMGCGG
-2512 GEPIAE
+2512 GESLGGE
-2518 EAGDSPPAG
+2518 EADSPPAAG
-2527 GSAGEAGE
+2527 GAGEAGE
-2535 APKGSADAAPHDAG
+2535 APKASADAAPHEAG

-2557 ASGASKEAASDSAG
+2557 ASGAGKESTKDSAG

-2576 PKKANSQDEAA
+2576 PKKANSQDEAT

-2600 TGNSGTTAENSRSGN
+2600 IGNSGTTAESAGRGDHEQ
-2615 RSGCSFSPG
+2615 CSFSPE
-2624 TPVLLAGGKTK
+2624 TPVLMAGGKTK

-2640 KTGDKVESADP
+2640 KTGDKVEAANP
-2651 KTGKHQGTRTVQ
+2651 KTGKHQGARIVQ
-2663 HIWINHDKDLLDVTV
+2663 YVWINHDKDLLDVTV
-2678 RDKDGHTATLHTT
+2678 RDKHGHTATLHTT
-2691 ANHPFWDDTTHTWKP
+2691 ANHPFWDDTTHTWKS
-2706 AGEFHHGDV
+2706 AGELRHGDA
-2715 LNTVDDGHASV
+2715 LNATDNGHAYV
-2726 VKIRVTPGTANRWNL
+2726 VSTRLTPGTANRWNL
-2741 TVRELHTYY
+2741 TVQELHTYY
-2750 VLAGGISILVHNTED
+2750 VLAGSTPILVHNTSCSIVD
-2765 GFCPHGGV
+2765 TNGNAIAKPDALGSRL
-2773 GHLQDGVDDITAAA
+2773 LQHANTAAA
-2787 GGGAKYR
+2787 EWDSGTIGYSAKDLAR
-2794 TMGGL
+2794 IARRPSRANTIKGNILDARVKDLADADPSLGDLFSTPNGMPG
-2799 HAGLP
+2799 P
-2804 TGKGGMDFYA
+2804 DWINTGTSVPGIGWY
-2814 AGARSDLTGAQ
+2814 DLTTPRMWGQ
-2825 YNELDPAG
+2825 HVFDYGPRYG
-2833 EGEFGF
+2833 PGVGI
-2839 RVPQPQKLVDKED
+2839 
-2852 LWHVE
+2852 LW
-2857 VKLFNE
+2857 
-2863 VAGVLQMRP
+2863 Q
-2872 MFLVVSR
+2872 
-2879 PICPACESFLTR
+2879 
-2891 RGATLTS
+2891 
-2898 DRSAEW
+2898 